1 MTAIKKIF
9 LLAFLTLIPCACA
22 SVQEAAQ
29 AVNCKYT
36 LADVNTADFSLGD
49 LTLDIVFAV
58 TNESKTT
65 TAKMNRFEGK
75 FYINDK
81 EMSAISFGEYQI
93 EPMQTQLASATL
105 NLPFNKIGKNIAGL
119 VTMNSISIRYKIAGT
134 IYFDTALGELPFP
147 VSVERD
153 LRKDIK

>member
-1 MTAIKKIF
+1 MTAIRNFFF
-9 LLAFLTLIPCACA
+9 LVFLTLIPCACA
-22 SVQEAAQ
+22 SVQETVQ

-36 LADVNTADFSLGD
+36 LADINTADFSLGD
-49 LTLDIVFAV
+49 LTLDVAFAV

-65 TAKMNRFEGK
+65 TAKMSRFEGK

-81 EMSAISFGEYQI
+81 EMSDISFGKYQI
-93 EPMQTQLASATL
+93 EPLQTQLASATL

-134 IYFDTALGELPFP
+134 IYFDTAFGELPVP

-153 LRKDIK
+153 LRKDI